1 MGLWR
6 TQTFSRTGGA
16 KSGTMRQ
23 GDDAMTIHE
32 RLEAFWAGERPDEIP
47 YTIYHTKWQDAKNDP
62 AWAPMFEAGLGLTF
76 KEYPFRLE
84 HRDLDVIHDE
94 TVEDGLSVRRVIW
107 RTSRGE
113 VSARW
118 TDGWQQEHWLKSPE
132 DYRVMTHIVEN
143 TTVVADYD
151 SFGAA
156 EREMHP
162 YAVTWSM
169 IGRTPLQEIL
179 VDYAGLENFSFHLF
193 DYEEEVR
200 RLYRALFD
208 QFRRKADIVAGGP
221 GRFVSNLENFTAET
235 LGPDRYE
242 ELLLPVYE
250 ECFAPLHEA
259 GKIVGSHYDG
269 KTAGVKELIARAPI
283 DLIESLT
290 PPPEGDQSLAE
301 CRAVWPTKLFWSNL
315 NASVYELPPAELHRL
330 VLDRVEE
337 AAPDGRR
344 LAFEISEARQANWR
358 ESIPVVLKALKE
370 TRS

>member
-1 MGLWR
+1 
-6 TQTFSRTGGA
+6 
-16 KSGTMRQ
+16 
-23 GDDAMTIHE
+23 MTIRE

-47 YTIYHTKWQDAKNDP
+47 YTIYHTKWEDAQDDP
-62 AWAPMFEAGLGLTF
+62 SWAQLFEDGLGLTF

-84 HRDLDVIHDE
+84 HKDLDVIQRE
-94 TVEDGLSVRRVIW
+94 AVENGRSVRHVTW

-113 VSARW
+113 ISARW
-118 TDGWQQEHWLKSPE
+118 TDGWQEEHRLKSAE

-143 TTVVADYD
+143 TEIVAEYD
-151 SFGAA
+151 SFGVA
-156 EREMHP
+156 EQRMQP

-169 IGRTPLQEIL
+169 VGRTPLQEIL
-179 VDYAGLENFSFHLF
+179 VDYAGLESFSFHLF

-200 RLYRALFD
+200 QLYEALLEK
-208 QFRRKADIVAGGP
+208 FRRKAEIVAAGP

-242 ELLLPVYE
+242 EFLLPVYE
-250 ECFAPLHEA
+250 ECFAPIHEA
-259 GKIVGSHYDG
+259 GKIIGSHYDG
-269 KTAGVKELIARAPI
+269 KTACVKDLIARAPI

-290 PPPEGDQSLAE
+290 PAPEGDLSLAE
-301 CRAVWPTKLFWSNL
+301 CRAAWPTKLFWSNL

-330 VLDRVEE
+330 VLDRVQE

-344 LAFEISEARQANWR
+344 LAFEISEARQENWR
-358 ESIPVVLKALKE
+358 DSIPVVLNALKE